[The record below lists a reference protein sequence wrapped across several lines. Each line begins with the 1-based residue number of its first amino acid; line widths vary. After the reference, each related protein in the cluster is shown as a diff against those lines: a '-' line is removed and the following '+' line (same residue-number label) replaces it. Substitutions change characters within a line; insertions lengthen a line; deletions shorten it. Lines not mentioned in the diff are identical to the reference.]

1 MKESNQAN
9 SAPTTDAGPS
19 GTSLTAT
26 RDISSQLS
34 NIPSNVTSGTPK
46 IKPYVR
52 KRPRDSSAET
62 VSERSGNI
70 ANSESGGGGN
80 VDTGIGSSLRHYTE
94 VSSETVE
101 IEVKPYVRKR
111 KIISKQD
118 ELKTS
123 FM

>member
-19 GTSLTAT
+19 GTNLTAT
-26 RDISSQLS
+26 RDISSQPS
-34 NIPSNVTSGTPK
+34 NIASNVTSGTPK

-62 VSERSGNI
+62 ISERSGNI

-80 VDTGIGSSLRHYTE
+80 VDTGIIGSSLRHHTE
-94 VSSETVE
+94 VNSETVE

-111 KIISKQD
+111 KIMSKQD
-118 ELKTS
+118 
-123 FM
+123 